1 MYCHKCGNKL
11 VKGATF
17 CSYCGTR
24 VEFAFDNDDN
34 AIESKQSLDIVS
46 SNIEPPPKQNN
57 SLNENIVNENKG
69 ESFFEKVK
77 SKAQTIGWFILVLT
91 GAAGAKV
98 IGRNVSKS
106 YISQYGPGVVL
117 SYAVPGLI
125 CGVLFGVIPYALL
138 KKRKDVKLKD
148 CYLIFLING
157 LLGVYGGI
165 PFSIGGALVLSVIVF
180 LITRNE

>member
-24 VEFAFDNDDN
+24 VEFDFDNNDN
-34 AIESKQSLDIVS
+34 PIESKQSSDMVPN
-46 SNIEPPPKQNN
+46 NIESPPKHKITT
-57 SLNENIVNENKG
+57 NEDIVNENKG
-69 ESFFEKVK
+69 KTFFEKIKPKV
-77 SKAQTIGWFILVLT
+77 QTIGWLFLVLVG
-91 GAAGAKV
+91 GAVAKV

-106 YISQYGPGVVL
+106 YISKYGPGVVL

-125 CGVLFGVIPYALL
+125 CGVLFGVIPYVLL